1 MGNAGVTFDD
11 LPAVI
16 YSAHRGGA
24 GEAPENTLEALR
36 AGSRWAE
43 VLDLDTQVLGDG
55 TPVLMHD
62 TTVDRTTVGVGP
74 VSGYNIAQ
82 WQQLRSDP
90 AAWGFGPSCPMLPVP
105 TVDQA
110 LDAFGGRRIL
120 TAEAKSSA
128 GVPELAAAICDRG
141 LQGSVL
147 INTND
152 PATVSAICAAGCRA
166 HLWRSA
172 AQMAGDDFAG
182 LVAAGADVLDL
193 DIAAA
198 DELLEAAVAAAPRLG
213 VWAHTITRR
222 VQRDRALALGC
233 RGIVTDYPGY
243 VTGRAPVRSSDS
255 LSAGLG
261 YGYVPSSGAPRPL
274 LLAGGVLHFASTGDN
289 QVVLIGE
296 LSPVQQPT
304 FTVEARFSLSSADSR
319 PWFGVHLGLDD
330 AGAVLKSSAIVHDG
344 YTVQYTGGGNL
355 AIYRDDA
362 AAGTSTKVA
371 SVAAGGTFRAD
382 SAYTLRLTVSP
393 SQLRLSVPELSTAV
407 AVASDT
413 SHRGPMSLFLGR
425 AASTAGV
432 TAKAWDITVA

>member
-1 MGNAGVTFDD
+1 MVTLDD
-11 LPAVI
+11 LPPVF

-24 GEAPENTLEALR
+24 GEVPENTIEALR

-62 TTVDRTTVGVGP
+62 ATVDRTTNGVGP
-74 VSGYNIAQ
+74 ITGYNIAQ

-90 AAWGFGPSCPMLPVP
+90 AAWGFGPGCPMLPVP

-110 LDAFGGRRIL
+110 LEVFGGRRVL
-120 TAEAKSSA
+120 TAEAKSPA
-128 GVPELAAAICDRG
+128 GVPELAAAIHDRG
-141 LQGSVL
+141 LQESVL

-152 PATVSAICAAGCRA
+152 PATVGAIRAAGCRA

-172 AQMAGDDFAG
+172 VQMATDDFTA
-182 LVAAGADVLDL
+182 LVAAGADVLDV

-198 DELLEAAVAAAPRLG
+198 DELLEAAVAAAPPLG

-222 VQRDRALALGC
+222 VQRDRAVGLGC

-243 VTGRAPVRSSDS
+243 VTGRAPVRSTDS
-255 LSAGLG
+255 LAAGLG
-261 YGYVPSSGAPRPL
+261 YGYVPSGSAPRPL
-274 LLAGGVLHFASTGDN
+274 LLSGGVLHFASTGDN
-289 QVVLIGE
+289 QVVLLGE
-296 LSPVQQPT
+296 LSPVQRAT
-304 FTVEARFSLSSADSR
+304 FTVETRFLLSSADSAR
-319 PWFGVHLGLDD
+319 PWFGLHLGLDD
-330 AGAVLKSSAIVHDG
+330 AGTVLKSTAIVHDG

-355 AIYRDDA
+355 AIYRDDVDT
-362 AAGTSTKVA
+362 GTSTKLA

-382 SAYTLRLTVSP
+382 TAYTLRLTVSP
-393 SQLRLSVPELSTAV
+393 TQLRLSVPELSTAV
-407 AVASDT
+407 AVASDST
-413 SHRGPMSLFLGR
+413 HRGPMSLYLGR